1 MKMEYTELSQSDT
14 LNRLTFLAQVWK
26 DRAKD
31 ESLDRYDRLRA
42 QKPFTITVCTSGDL
56 AVLTISMTK
65 AKQLIRE
72 TWTRMNADT
81 ERIRGDLDFV
91 SAVPTMTLEL
101 NEWGRLWLSA
111 WVDKEAGP
119 ELQAKWDAIEATRR
133 EQFPKHYEEE

>member
-31 ESLDRYDRLRA
+31 ESLNRYELRNA
-42 QKPFTITVCTSGDL
+42 QEPLTITVCTSGDL
-56 AVLTISMTK
+56 ATLDLSMTK

-72 TWTRMNADT
+72 TWTRMNAEA